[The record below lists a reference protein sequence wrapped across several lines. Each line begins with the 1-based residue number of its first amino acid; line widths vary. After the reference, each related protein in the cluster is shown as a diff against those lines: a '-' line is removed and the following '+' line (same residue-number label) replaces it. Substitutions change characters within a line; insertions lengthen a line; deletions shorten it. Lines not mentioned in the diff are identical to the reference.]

1 MHVED
6 PGTLAPGRLGASAGS
21 LLPVLLGAAAV
32 VAISVAVL
40 TVGWVLVLED
50 GPAVEPAPSDRI
62 PPGERADIP
71 PEAQLPTV
79 SDAEGEPESDA
90 AGSTLSRHLLG
101 PDDRMELERL
111 GLERPVQALVED
123 LLSRPALI
131 PFEGV
136 AGGTM
141 GFHDRSDIR
150 VLGRRWVIAGFDDGH
165 IAGRMLLRYE
175 VGPEGGIRWE
185 VMDAYVR

>member
-6 PGTLAPGRLGASAGS
+6 PGTLAPGRPEPPDERLEPSADS

-32 VAISVAVL
+32 VAMSVAVL

-50 GPAVEPAPSDRI
+50 GP
-62 PPGERADIP
+62 
-71 PEAQLPTV
+71 PTV
-79 SDAEGEPESDA
+79 SDAEAEPESDA
-90 AGSTLSRHLLG
+90 AGPTLPRHLLG
-101 PDDRMELERL
+101 PDDRVEFERL

-185 VMDAYVR
+185 VMDAYLR